1 MKRMAIGLG
10 LAISGLLILPVNAQT
25 VYQRQP
31 YQPFQRNEMNPLTG
45 EGINPLD
52 IIHNAN
58 FGNLRGMSEF
68 VEDSANNISTAAE
81 DFKRQQQKLI
91 LERQQQ
97 QQLSAGEKGVET
109 NSSSP

>member
-1 MKRMAIGLG
+1 MRKVATGIGLV
-10 LAISGLLILPVNAQT
+10 ISGLLILPANAQT
-25 VYQRQP
+25 VYQRQLN
-31 YQPFQRNEMNPLTG
+31 QPFQRNEMNPLSG

-68 VEDSANNISTAAE
+68 VEDSANGISKAAE
-81 DFKRQQQKLI
+81 DFKRQQQRLI
-91 LERQQQ
+91 LERQRQQ
-97 QQLSAGEKGVET
+97 QVNT